1 MSSTAPDGETDS
13 ALQLGRLEGL
23 LGFHLR
29 MASAAIARDF
39 AAAMQGLDLTQKQY
53 AVLELIDANTGVSQ
67 IDLATTLGTDRAT
80 MMAIVDRLDA
90 RRLLTRRR
98 SASDGRRQ
106 ELQLT
111 AAGTRLLADA
121 RLRVASHEQ
130 RFTAA
135 LGRRSVALIALL
147 REIYGVPG

>member
-1 MSSTAPDGETDS
+1 
-13 ALQLGRLEGL
+13 
-23 LGFHLR
+23 FHLR

-39 AAAMQGLDLTQKQY
+39 AAVMQGLDLTQKQY

-121 RLRVASHEQ
+121 RRRAASH
-130 RFTAA
+130 
-135 LGRRSVALIALL
+135 
-147 REIYGVPG
+147 